1 MKKSAFIINIG
12 RGSLINQK
20 DLIEALEEN
29 WIAGAGLD
37 VTEPEPLPE
46 ASKLWE
52 MDNVILTPHTS
63 GFSPTNDQRRFEIFK
78 DNLKRYLNKEKL
90 LNQVDFELK
99 Y

>member
-1 MKKSAFIINIG
+1 
-12 RGSLINQK
+12 
-20 DLIEALEEN
+20 
-29 WIAGAGLD
+29 
-37 VTEPEPLPE
+37 
-46 ASKLWE
+46 